1 VQPLENVIQ
10 QNAPELPAED
20 QLFLK
25 EVVLW
30 ALTISEK
37 LDRSESQ
44 SDFTFDAAG
53 ISPYFRN

>member
-1 VQPLENVIQ
+1 MENVIQ